1 MANCDANI
9 IRFFNNDKTTIK
21 KETAALLV
29 TVLDIVM
36 IVFFWLSLICIKP
49 FIDLTEDEVV
59 QNNLVA
65 PDFTVML
72 TVPNYKD
79 KIEDINSIHW

>member
-1 MANCDANI
+1 
-9 IRFFNNDKTTIK
+9 
-21 KETAALLV
+21 
-29 TVLDIVM
+29 M

-72 TVPNYKD
+72 TVPDYKD